1 MSSKRR
7 LTAWIDTFGVIA
19 QIAFRNLFASRL
31 KTVIVG
37 GIIFFGAL
45 LVVAGNSL
53 LDSLDASMSR
63 SVIGSVAG
71 HIQVYSAKS
80 KDPLEVMGSMMMG
93 DPDLAQL
100 DDFTKV
106 RDTLL
111 SVPNVK
117 SVVPMGLSGALV
129 TSGNTIDVALDRLRG
144 EYRKKLAGGRP
155 PAEAAKLQQQ
165 IDAEKD
171 HVRQIVSVLQ
181 GDLKNLTTIADAKAI
196 NKEDV
201 QAVTRAASDAFWND
215 FDKDPLNSLEFLE
228 NRIATQAAD
237 ADLLFIRYVGTDL
250 DTFGKAFD
258 RMKIVDG
265 TAVPPGKRGFLFSKF
280 VYEDQLKLK
289 AAHRLDQI
297 KDARDARG
305 SKIATDLDLQRM
317 VREYTSQVR
326 EVLLQL
332 DAIKTA
338 DFRAKLQ
345 KELASTAADVG
356 ALLAQ
361 LFETTDHN
369 FDQRYAFF
377 YRELAPSLELY
388 RIRIGDTLT
397 IKAFTRSG
405 YVQSVNL
412 HVYGTF
418 QFQGLDKSTLAGAL
432 NLMDLVSFRELYG
445 FLTAEKLKEIEQ
457 LQKAAGA
464 HAVSRE
470 NAEAELFGSRSD
482 DSPSPAQGEAKS
494 DKTSQKPAA
503 AGVAAHG
510 KKAAGKVVNA
520 QATPGV
526 AAESAELAGG
536 LELSGGLGQRLRRE
550 DMVDRVYAPG
560 ETERGVV
567 LNAAVILKNPKQ
579 IPQTIAAIEAACARD
594 GLPLKAISCQKAS
607 GIICQFIMLA
617 RIVLYVA
624 ILIIFVIALV
634 IINNAMVMAT
644 LERVQEIGTL
654 RAIGAQRRFIL
665 GMLVIE
671 ALVVGLIF
679 GAIGAGVGAII
690 VSIVGK
696 VGIPARSDVWF
707 FFFSGPRLHPFLGT
721 TNLVVAF
728 LAVMVVSAFSSF
740 YPAWLAMRVTPRQ
753 AMQSEE
759 G

>member
-1 MSSKRR
+1 MSKRR
-7 LTAWIDTFGVIA
+7 ITGWIDTFGVVA

-31 KTVIVG
+31 KTIIVG

-71 HIQVYSAKS
+71 HIQVYSSKS
-80 KDPLEVMGSMMMG
+80 KDALEVMGSMTMG
-93 DPDLAQL
+93 DADLAPL
-100 DDFTKV
+100 DDFARV
-106 RDTLL
+106 RQTLL

-117 SVVPMGLSGALV
+117 SVVPMGISGALV
-129 TSGNTIDVALDRLRG
+129 TSGNTIDVALGKLRDA
-144 EYRKKLAGGRP
+144 YRKKLAGGLA
-155 PAEAAKLQQQ
+155 PAEATKLGAQ
-165 IDAEKD
+165 IEAEKG

-181 GDLKNLTTIADAKAI
+181 GDLKNLKAVIDARAI
-196 NKEDV
+196 SAEDAESV
-201 QAVTRAASDAFWND
+201 NRAASDLFWAG
-215 FDKDPLNSLEFLE
+215 FDKDPLGSLEFLE

-250 DTFGKAFD
+250 DTFSRSFD
-258 RMKIVDG
+258 RMQIVDG

-289 AAHRLDQI
+289 SAHRLDQI
-297 KDARDARG
+297 RDARDARG
-305 SKIATDLDLQRM
+305 SLIAKDLDLQRL
-317 VREYTSQVR
+317 VRENVAQVR
-326 EVLLQL
+326 EIVLQL
-332 DAIKTA
+332 DAISTA

-345 KELASTAADVG
+345 KELSSQITDLG
-356 ALLAQ
+356 ALLATF
-361 LFETTDHN
+361 FETDDQN
-369 FDQRYAFF
+369 FDQRYRFF

-412 HVYGTF
+412 RVYGTF
-418 QFQGLDKSTLAGAL
+418 QFQGLEKSTLAGAL

-445 FLTAEKLKEIEQ
+445 FLTADKLKEIQQ

-464 HAVSRE
+464 HEVSRE
-470 NAEAELFGSRSD
+470 NAEAELFGAKATED
-482 DSPSPAQGEAKS
+482 DTQAQDRTGE
-494 DKTSQKPAA
+494 KT
-503 AGVAAHG
+503 G
-510 KKAAGKVVNA
+510 KTIVA

-526 AAESAELAGG
+526 SPEIPDLTA
-536 LELSGGLGQRLRRE
+536 GLGQRLRRE
-550 DMVDRVYAPG
+550 DLVDRVYAPG

-567 LNAAVILKNPKQ
+567 LNAAVILDNPKT
-579 IPQTIAAIEAACARD
+579 IPQTIAAIEAAGQRD
-594 GLPLKAISCQKAS
+594 GMPLKAISWQKAS
-607 GIICQFIMLA
+607 GIIGQFIMLA

-624 ILIIFVIALV
+624 ILIIFLIALV
-634 IINNAMVMAT
+634 IINNALVMAT

-665 GMLVIE
+665 AMLVIE
-671 ALVVGLIF
+671 AIVVGLIF
-679 GAIGAGVGAII
+679 GTIGAGVGAA
-690 VSIVGK
+690 VVTVVGK
-696 VGIPARSDVWF
+696 IGIPAKSDIWF

-728 LAVMVVSAFSSF
+728 AAVLLVSAFSSF

-753 AMQSEE
+753 AMQSED
-759 G
+759 